1 MFTANHFIWLGICA
15 LLIIAAT
22 VVSVR
27 AHWSSRRVTVIF
39 GVICALSEVSKDM
52 LSMVPSEFGGSVL
65 DQTDIPLHLCSLVVF
80 AILIA
85 LVTKNEDL
93 RGKLVSAVTVIGLVA
108 PELALL
114 IPTLGV
120 SFANPQ
126 CYQYFIYHAA
136 LMWFALHHAITGQA
150 DLGRRVYVRHAG
162 ALAVLVF
169 LMLYIN
175 SALAVYGV
183 NYFFLRKPPMD
194 GLPIINLDHGWHC
207 YFLTLLAIAY
217 GAITLIHLPFMLKER
232 RQAKKQVEE
241 AAESAAP
248 EEGE

>member
-1 MFTANHFIWLGICA
+1 MFTQNHFIWLGACA
-15 LLIIAAT
+15 LLIAAAT

-27 AHWSSRRVTVIF
+27 LRLSSRRVTVIF

-52 LSMVPSEFGGSVL
+52 LSMIPSEFGGSVL
-65 DQTDIPLHLCSLVVF
+65 DPTDIPLHLCSLVIF

-85 LVTKNEDL
+85 LVTRNEEL
-93 RGKLVSAVTVIGLVA
+93 RGKLISAVTVIGLVA
-108 PELALL
+108 PELAML

-136 LMWFALHHAITGQA
+136 LLWFALHHVITGQA
-150 DLGRRVYVRHAG
+150 DLGKRAYVRNIAS
-162 ALAVLVF
+162 LSVLIF
-169 LMLYIN
+169 IMLYIN

-183 NYFFLRKPPMD
+183 NYFFLRKPPVD

-207 YFLTLLAIAY
+207 YFATLLVIAY
-217 GAITLIHLPFMLKER
+217 GAVTLIQLPFMLRER
-232 RQAKKQVEE
+232 RK
-241 AAESAAP
+241 SRT
-248 EEGE
+248 EGDA